1 MLIWNDNYDPK
12 AKSHGGTRS
21 PLTVAIS
28 DNEGHSWKIKRNLET
43 ETDHGYSYI
52 SLIFYQGRAI
62 MGYYV
67 SDPSRK
73 ISSRFRSI
81 PLAWFYEETAD

>member
-73 ISSRFRSI
+73 ISSRFRST